1 MSVKQ
6 ELTIALKDAMKS
18 RNTIKK
24 NTIRMILANIKNVE
38 IDSGKE
44 LDDTAIMTVL
54 QKQLKM
60 RNDTLK
66 EAKTVNRQDIIDE
79 TNTEIGIIKS
89 FLPESMDPEELNKVI
104 TEIVAEVGAESMREM
119 GKVMQV
125 AIPKLAGKASNAE
138 ISAAVRKLLA

>member
-44 LDDTAIMTVL
+44 LDDTAIMAVL

-79 TNTEIGIIKS
+79 TNTEIEIIKS

>member
-79 TNTEIGIIKS
+79 TNTEIEIIKS